1 MTDFPVTM
9 RFPAGANIAAPE
21 TWQRLPTGEIQAT
34 YQDYLELFWTVTL
47 SKWLKEWSEEQPDL
61 PRQAE
66 LIPHGNRGAAY
77 EL

>member
-1 MTDFPVTM
+1 MTQFPLTVI
-9 RFPAGANIAAPE
+9 FPTGANIAAPE

-34 YQDYLELFWTVTL
+34 YHDYPELFWAVTI
-47 SKWLKEWSEEQPDL
+47 SKWLKEWSEEQAGP

-66 LIPHGNRGAAY
+66 LIPQERRGAAY